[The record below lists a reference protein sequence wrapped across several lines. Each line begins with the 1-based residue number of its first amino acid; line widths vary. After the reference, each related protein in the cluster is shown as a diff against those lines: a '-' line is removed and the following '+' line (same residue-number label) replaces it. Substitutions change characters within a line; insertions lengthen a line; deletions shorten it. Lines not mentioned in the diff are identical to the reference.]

1 MNLKFFVL
9 IPNLLFPAVLLLM
22 GSVFYQIRTL
32 KSELGCQSL
41 LHFPSGVLT
50 PTAHFCGFAFCFLLK
65 RNALLLLQISFWRKK
80 KTNKWIWVRTWAYTS
95 ARRQAAQYPRVCCSF
110 LGGAPMQP
118 CPRGTMDIPSPADS
132 VNSHTSLLTR
142 QNAKAIWCPHF
153 YSQFCYKFAHFSEDG
168 LFLFPEHSI
177 TVTSGTENHFD
188 KCPIYREMN
197 SHKGDQ
203 FFFLFF
209 FLSFIGEGN
218 SWINFIFP

>member
-1 MNLKFFVL
+1 MPCFSSKFHFDERKKQ
-9 IPNLLFPAVLLLM
+9 INES
-22 GSVFYQIRTL
+22 GSGH
-32 KSELGCQSL
+32 E
-41 LHFPSGVLT
+41 HT
-50 PTAHFCGFAFCFLLK
+50 PQPGDRQHNTPGFAVHSSEVHPCSHVQGEPWIFLH
-65 RNALLLLQISFWRKK
+65 QQ
-80 KTNKWIWVRTWAYTS
+80 T
-95 ARRQAAQYPRVCCSF
+95 
-110 LGGAPMQP
+110 
-118 CPRGTMDIPSPADS
+118 

-209 FLSFIGEGN
+209 FLSFTGEGN
-218 SWINFIFP
+218 S